1 MSLSFLSAV
10 RRFPLFLPS
19 AKLAAAALV
28 AVVMAAPVWAQTITA
43 PGLIGPTACVGKG
56 DSVDTINFGTISAV
70 ANNNATFS
78 APRVVNVYGI
88 LRSQGGDGGPT
99 EFPTNIKVHNARTG
113 AQAGTTQVLAIFRQ
127 VYTQLNTDF
136 TFTLSGLTANTP
148 YYVVVYTTATGFG
161 ENRPFT
167 TRCFMT
173 GGTYT
178 PTNTAFPG
186 STGCFSIS
194 PRTPQDV
201 RNCLCGRGNTGTV
214 GTQNYDY
221 TSLRSAWGCAN

>member
-10 RRFPLFLPS
+10 RRFPALLPS

-28 AVVMAAPVWAQTITA
+28 VMLVADPVWAQTITA
-43 PGLIGPTACVGKG
+43 PGLKGTQACVGTSEIKRF
-56 DSVDTINFGTISAV
+56 DLAEVTISGS
-70 ANNNATFS
+70 NATFS
-78 APRVVNVYGI
+78 PKNVTNLYSL
-88 LRSQGGDGGPT
+88 LRSEVGDGGPT
-99 EFPTNIKVHNARTG
+99 SFPILYTYTNAKTG
-113 AQAGTTQVLAIFRQ
+113 QKSAAIRVTTVDSANPNFSASSEAAG
-127 VYTQLNTDF
+127 YT
-136 TFTLSGLTANTP
+136 AKTP
-148 YYVVVYTTATGFG
+148 YYFTVFARASGFG
-161 ENRPFT
+161 ESRPL
-167 TRCFMT
+167 TRLCFMT

-178 PTNTAFPG
+178 PTNTTFPG

-221 TSLRSAWGCAN
+221 TSLRPAWGCAN